1 MGPAHAVIVCA
12 TNSFYVLL
20 PSSGRTKGVK
30 EVVET
35 SFTWISVSQ
44 HR

>member
-1 MGPAHAVIVCA
+1 MGPVHVAVACA
-12 TNSFYVLL
+12 TNSLNVLL
-20 PSSGRTKGVK
+20 PSSGRTKAVK
-30 EVVET
+30 EAVET